1 MRLEVRDLSFAYH
14 RGKTVLDG
22 ISFAYSAPD
31 VLCILGE
38 NGMGKSTLLRCI
50 VGELRGSRGEI
61 LIDGVPVKN
70 YGARA
75 LATKIAYLPQTHVPF
90 FPFSVLDVVV
100 MGRISRMGYLAN
112 PDAEE
117 ERTAMAKLAFLN
129 VDHLYDKPYTDI
141 SGGERQL
148 VLLAAAL
155 VQEPEVLVLDEP
167 TAHLDFG
174 NQFRFLRLVRSLRDQ
189 GIGIIMTTHFPDHA
203 LDVGGTTAVLR
214 KGRLAAWG
222 PSDDVIDGELLSTVY
237 GLDVEVGRLGGRKF
251 CRVRS

>member
-1 MRLEVRDLSFAYH
+1 M
-14 RGKTVLDG
+14 
-22 ISFAYSAPD
+22 
-31 VLCILGE
+31 
-38 NGMGKSTLLRCI
+38 
-50 VGELRGSRGEI
+50 
-61 LIDGVPVKN
+61 
-70 YGARA
+70 
-75 LATKIAYLPQTHVPF
+75 ATKIAYLPQTHVPF

-117 ERTAMAKLAFLN
+117 KRTAMAKLAFLN
-129 VDHLYDKPYTDI
+129 VAHLYDKPYTDI

>member
-1 MRLEVRDLSFAYH
+1 MLTCALNTGTSSLSNHAA
-14 RGKTVLDG
+14 
-22 ISFAYSAPD
+22 SES
-31 VLCILGE
+31 
-38 NGMGKSTLLRCI
+38 S
-50 VGELRGSRGEI
+50 
-61 LIDGVPVKN
+61 
-70 YGARA
+70 
-75 LATKIAYLPQTHVPF
+75 
-90 FPFSVLDVVV
+90 DVVV
-100 MGRISRMGYLAN
+100 MGRISHMGYLAN
-112 PDAEE
+112 PGAEE
-117 ERTAMAKLAFLN
+117 ERTAMEKLAFLN
-129 VDHLYDKPYTDI
+129 VAHLYDKPYTDI

-222 PSDDVIDGELLSTVY
+222 PSDDVIDGKLLSAVY

>member
-1 MRLEVRDLSFAYH
+1 MRLEVHDLSFEDH
-14 RGKTVLDG
+14 RGKTVLAG
-22 ISFAYSAPD
+22 SSFASSAPD
-31 VLCILGE
+31 VLCSLGE

-50 VGELRGSRGEI
+50 VGELRGSLGEI

-112 PDAEE
+112 PGAEE
-117 ERTAMAKLAFLN
+117 ERTAMEKLAFLN
-129 VDHLYDKPYTDI
+129 VAHLYDKPYTDI

-155 VQEPEVLVLDEP
+155 AQEPEVLVLDEP

-203 LDVGGTTAVLR
+203 LDVGGTTAVLQ